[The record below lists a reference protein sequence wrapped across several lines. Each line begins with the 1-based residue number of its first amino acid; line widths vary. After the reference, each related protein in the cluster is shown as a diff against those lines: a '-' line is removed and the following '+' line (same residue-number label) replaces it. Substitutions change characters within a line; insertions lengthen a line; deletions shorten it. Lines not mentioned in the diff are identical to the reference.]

1 MFVNLLIRWV
11 TSALAL
17 YLVTLFIP
25 GIHVTGIVAT
35 FVAAL
40 IIGLINSTIGSLIK
54 LITLPIRF
62 VTLGLF
68 SLVINAVML
77 MVAAALVPG
86 FVVNGF
92 IAAFLGAIAL
102 SIVNWILFAIFKR
115 SDDAS

>member
-1 MFVNLLIRWV
+1 MFVNLLIRWAS
-11 TSALAL
+11 SALAL

-35 FVAAL
+35 FIAAL
-40 IIGLINSTIGSLIK
+40 VIGLINSTLGSLIK

-92 IAAFLGAIAL
+92 VAAFLGAIAL
-102 SIVNWILFAIFKR
+102 SIVNWLLFTILKR
-115 SDDAS
+115 EDSK